1 MRYLLPTLV
10 SLPHV
15 SVETLDVWS
24 EEAVVLARET
34 ARKLLAG
41 LMPGATGFAMADEIA
56 DKILTAVRLED
67 A

>member
-34 ARKLLAG
+34 ARKLLMRPHAG
-41 LMPGATGFAMADEIA
+41 SH
-56 DKILTAVRLED
+56 RLRNGR
-67 A
+67 